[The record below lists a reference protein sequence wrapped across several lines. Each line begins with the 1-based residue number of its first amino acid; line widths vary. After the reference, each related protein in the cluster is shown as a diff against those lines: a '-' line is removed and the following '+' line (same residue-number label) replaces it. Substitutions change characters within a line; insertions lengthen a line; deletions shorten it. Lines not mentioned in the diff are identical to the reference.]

1 MLVNLNLR
9 PQNEGRFSGPK
20 TAPFPLLFLGN
31 DREWGQ
37 KYNSNIFPSAAHA
50 PIARFGVVV
59 VVAVRSAEENCHRP
73 KWKAKTLDRKKTFIV
88 LSRSAFLNP
97 QLFLEPRLLIQPQT
111 ILVGVQSSLKISS
124 LQSTNLCLVSLVTLG
139 NLCQD
144 AILGE
149 KAFSPL
155 MSVGAQ

>member
-1 MLVNLNLR
+1 MR
-9 PQNEGRFSGPK
+9 
-20 TAPFPLLFLGN
+20 ADFLGQKLRRFRFYSWGRK

-50 PIARFGVVV
+50 PIARSDV
-59 VVAVRSAEENCHRP
+59 VVAVRSAEENCHPP
-73 KWKAKTLDRKKTFIV
+73 KRRAKTLDRKKDFRRPT
-88 LSRSAFLNP
+88 SRSAFLNP

-155 MSVGAQ
+155 MSVEAQ